1 MTQFTRYSLIGA
13 LLVAICL
20 GWYSSVLSG
29 NLDKAQQENKA
40 LVAAVESRDATIT
53 GLKDAASAERRVTE
67 EQLGIEQQKR
77 AKADAENKTLRR
89 ALESSDCDRHRMS
102 DDVINILRR

>member
-1 MTQFTRYSLIGA
+1 MMRYWLISL

-20 GWYSSVLSG
+20 GGYSAALSG
-29 NLDKAQQENKA
+29 RLKYVEQENKA

-53 GLKDAASAERRVTE
+53 GLKDAASADRRVTE

-77 AKADAENKTLRR
+77 TKADAENKTLRR

-102 DDVINILRR
+102 DDVINILRK